1 MKLVTIVADS
11 VAEALAEVNRQ
22 LGPNAVIVNVR
33 KMGSPGLSRIWK
45 KPQIE
50 VQATVP
56 SQPSPPPQPPATPQ
70 PTSLEPKTARRVSK
84 KRNRPEKPVGLD
96 SGIRKRPV
104 FDKEVVENKQLI
116 SERFS
121 SQAPDILKAY
131 QAATGKKKSAEPNLA
146 QMLENLGLLPL
157 HVQWLTD
164 QLRESK
170 LTRKFESLKEEFAAI
185 QEFLVSYWN
194 RLAPVT
200 KSPENATRILL
211 GTPGVGKTTCLC
223 KWLTHEVLLENRT
236 ARVWRLDG
244 DCANTADFLS
254 IHGEILGVPVE
265 RVWTRESY
273 EQPGAELQF
282 IDLPG
287 MSAHDLPG
295 IARLKHYQEDFKPA
309 KFYLVLNAAYDLTHL
324 LDHVKAYS
332 VLPLAG
338 LILSHLDEDRRWG
351 KFWNLL
357 LGTRLP
363 VIYLSADQNIPGI
376 FCKASPTSLFDISGN
391 QWLGVQSEDG

>member
-56 SQPSPPPQPPATPQ
+56 PQPSV
-70 PTSLEPKTARRVSK
+70 PKSKPARRVSK
-84 KRNRPEKPVGLD
+84 KKNRPEKPVGLD
-96 SGIRKRPV
+96 SGIRKRPM
-104 FDKEVVENKQLI
+104 FGKEDIENKPLI
-116 SERFS
+116 SDRFNPPTPEI
-121 SQAPDILKAY
+121 QKAY
-131 QAATGKKKSAEPNLA
+131 QAVAGKKKSAEPNLA

-164 QLRESK
+164 QLRERK
-170 LTRKFESLKEEFAAI
+170 QTRRFESLKEEFAAI
-185 QEFLVSYWN
+185 QEFLVNYWN
-194 RLAPVT
+194 RLALAA
-200 KSPENATRILL
+200 KSPENVTRILL

-273 EQPGAELQF
+273 EPPGAELQF
-282 IDLPG
+282 VDLPG
-287 MSAHDLPG
+287 LSAHDVPG
-295 IARLKHYQEDFKPA
+295 VARLKQYREDFNPA
-309 KFYLVLNAAYDLTHL
+309 QFYLVLNAAYDLTHL

-376 FCKASPTSLFDISGN
+376 FCKASPSSLFDISGS
-391 QWLGVQSEDG
+391 QWLGVPSEDE